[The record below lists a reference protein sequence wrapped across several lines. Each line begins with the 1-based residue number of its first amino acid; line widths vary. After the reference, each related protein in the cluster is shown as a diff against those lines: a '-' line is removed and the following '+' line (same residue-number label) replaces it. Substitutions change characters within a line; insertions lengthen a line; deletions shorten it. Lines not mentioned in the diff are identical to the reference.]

1 MTCFFIGHRNANE
14 SIMPRLEDAV
24 RKHIID
30 YGVTKFVVGQYGSF
44 DRMATCAVIKAKRLF
59 SEISLSILLPYHPFE
74 RDVMAP
80 DGYDSTFY
88 PPGMENVPRRF
99 AILRANKYMITHC
112 DYLIAYAWQPGS
124 KSKQLV
130 EFARQHNIMIT
141 QLANDK
147 DLLNGRA

>member
-44 DRMATCAVIKAKRLF
+44 DRMAACAVMKAKGLF
-59 SEISLSILLPYHPFE
+59 PEILLTILLPYHPFE
-74 RDVMAP
+74 RKLLVP
-80 DGYDSTFY
+80 EGYDSTFY

-99 AILRANKYMITHC
+99 AISRANKYMIMHC
-112 DYLIAYAWQPGS
+112 NYLIAYAWQPGS
-124 KSKQLV
+124 NSKQLL
-130 EFARQHNIMIT
+130 EFAYRQ
-141 QLANDK
+141 ANVSVTE
-147 DLLNGRA
+147 LIRV